1 MSLEGGLAM
10 EISSPDFKHNGL
22 MPAKFSCQ
30 GEGVNPV
37 LIIKNIPKDAKSLA
51 LVVDDPDAPLKPYVH
66 WVVYDISV
74 VSRIEEN
81 SAPGSLGVN
90 TSGDIEYV
98 SPCPPTG
105 THRYFFKIY
114 ALDSMLN
121 LGDGLSKQEL
131 EKSMQGHIL
140 DKAELIGLF
149 KKR

>member
-1 MSLEGGLAM
+1 M
-10 EISSPDFKHNGL
+10 EISSPDFEHNGL

-37 LIIKNIPKDAKSLA
+37 LIIKNIPRDAKSLA

-66 WVVYDISV
+66 WVVYDIPV

-114 ALDSMLN
+114 ALDLMLN

-131 EKSMQGHIL
+131 ERAMQGHIL

-149 KKR
+149 RKR